1 MDLARYIKKLG
12 NIKYECGVPLSSL
25 CTFKIGGP
33 ADIVVKP
40 STRDELVLSVSEAIK
55 CNIPYLV
62 IGNGSNLLFDDDGFS
77 GAVIVTNG
85 MRALSFDG
93 NTVTADAGVPMTALA
108 LRAQGAEL
116 SGLEFAYGIPG
127 CVGGAVTM
135 NAGAYGGQMSDVLVS
150 SEYYDPASGERITL
164 DAGEHNYGYRESIY
178 IDRPDLVVL
187 GAVLELTSSS
197 EEDAKRKCD
206 ENMAGRK
213 EKQPLE
219 YPSAGSVFK
228 RPHGYFAAKLIQDA
242 ELKGVRVGDAEVSEK
257 HSGFIINRGKATSR
271 DVLELVEII
280 KTIVYEKFGVR
291 LECEIRYIPKE
302 L

>member
-197 EEDAKRKCD
+197 EEDVKRKCD
-206 ENMAGRK
+206 ENMAARK

-219 YPSAGSVFK
+219 YPSAGSTFK
-228 RPHGYFAAKLIQDA
+228 RPEGYFAGKLIQDSG
-242 ELKGVRVGDAEVSEK
+242 LKGYTVGGAQVSEK
-257 HSGFIINRGKATSR
+257 HSGFVINKDNATFS
-271 DVLELVEII
+271 DVVNLIEDVK
-280 KTIVYEKFGVR
+280 KTVHDKFGVE
-291 LECEIRYIPKE
+291 LSEEVKIIR
-302 L
+302 